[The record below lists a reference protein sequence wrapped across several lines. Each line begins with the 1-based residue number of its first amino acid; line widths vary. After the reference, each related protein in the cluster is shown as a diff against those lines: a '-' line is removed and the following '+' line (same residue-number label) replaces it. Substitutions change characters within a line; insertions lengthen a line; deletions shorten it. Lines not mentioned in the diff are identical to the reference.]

1 MAKRVFYMSKLIFP
15 ENFIWGVA
23 TASYQ
28 IEGSVADDGRGESIW
43 DRFSHTPG
51 KILNGD
57 TGDVACDH
65 YRRYK
70 QDVQLMKELGIKGYR
85 FSVAWPRIYPQG
97 RGQINRKGIDFYSSL
112 VDELL
117 NSGIEPA
124 VTLYHWDLPQAL
136 QDLGGWANRDV
147 ADYFAEYAFK
157 MYDVLGDRV
166 KKWITHNEPWVVAFL
181 GNAFGV
187 HAPGYKDYALAVNVS
202 HNLILS
208 HAKAVQAFR
217 QSGIKDGQI
226 GITLNLSPVYPA
238 SDKAEDMEAVQLLD
252 GCQNRWFLDPVVYG
266 AYPEDILALYREK
279 FNAPVIKDGDME
291 FIAQQPV
298 DFIGVNYY
306 SRAVV
311 KKGRE
316 TNIEHVRPE
325 GVYTEMDWEVYPEG
339 LYDLLIR
346 LHKDYNAPVIYIT
359 ENGAAFKDDK
369 IVDDMVDDQER
380 LDYLKSHFE
389 AAHKAIQ
396 DGVKLK
402 GYYVWSFMDNFEW
415 SYGYSKRFGIVYVD
429 YDTMRRTPKKSALWY
444 RDVIENNSL

>member
-1 MAKRVFYMSKLIFP
+1 MSKLIFP
-15 ENFIWGVA
+15 DGFLWGVA

-28 IEGSVADDGRGESIW
+28 IEGGVTQDGRGESIW

-65 YRRYK
+65 YNRYK

-85 FSVAWPRIYPQG
+85 FSIAWPRIYPQG
-97 RGQINRKGIDFYSSL
+97 RGQLNRKGIDFYNSL

-117 NSGIEPA
+117 SSGIEPA

-136 QDLGGWANRDV
+136 QDMGGWDNRDV
-147 ADYFAEYAFK
+147 ANYFADYAFK

-166 KKWITHNEPWVVAFL
+166 KIWITHNEPWVVAFL
-181 GNAFGV
+181 GNAFGI
-187 HAPGYKDYALAVNVS
+187 HAPGYTDFALAVRIS
-202 HNLILS
+202 HNLMLS
-208 HAKAVQAFR
+208 HAKAVQAYR
-217 QSGIKDGQI
+217 QAGGKGGQI
-226 GITLNLSPVYPA
+226 GITLNLTPVYPA
-238 SDKAEDMEAVQLLD
+238 SDNPEDMEAVRLVD
-252 GCQNRWFLDPVVYG
+252 GGQNRWFLDPVFKG
-266 AYPEDILALYREK
+266 EYPEDILALYQEK
-279 FNAPVIKDGDME
+279 LNAPVIKDGDME
-291 FIAQQPV
+291 FIADHPV
-298 DFIGVNYY
+298 DFLGVNYY

-316 TNIEHVRPE
+316 TDFEHVRPE
-325 GVYTEMDWEVYPEG
+325 GVYTEMDWEVYPDG

-346 LHKDYNAPVIYIT
+346 IDRDYNSPDIYIT

-369 IVDDMVDDQER
+369 VADDRIDDQDR
-380 LDYLKSHFE
+380 LDYLKAHFE
-389 AAHKAIQ
+389 AAHRAIH

-415 SYGYSKRFGIVYVD
+415 TFGYSKNFGIVYVD
-429 YDTMRRTPKKSALWY
+429 YDTMERTPKKSALWY
-444 RDVIENNSL
+444 REVIGNNGII